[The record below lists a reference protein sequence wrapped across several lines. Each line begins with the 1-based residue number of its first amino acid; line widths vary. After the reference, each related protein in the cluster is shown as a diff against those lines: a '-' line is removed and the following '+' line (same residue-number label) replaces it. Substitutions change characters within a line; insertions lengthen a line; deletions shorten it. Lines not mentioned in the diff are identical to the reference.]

1 MAMIARSVHL
11 GNALV
16 NNHCSWKKGSILSLA
31 NVTFLHF
38 YWNKL
43 FVLVKEYE
51 LSSSAVKDCT
61 FISKHPVDSDEECK
75 YAASIFGLTFEG
87 RYFEAASFPK
97 GCFSNTKSIF
107 PKGVYWNVHETG
119 SEQIDSFPIC
129 EKRGECTVTYRF
141 KVYSND

>member
-1 MAMIARSVHL
+1 M
-11 GNALV
+11 
-16 NNHCSWKKGSILSLA
+16 A

-75 YAASIFGLTFEG
+75 YAASTFGLTFVRRVFAG
-87 RYFEAASFPK
+87 SFPK
-97 GCFSNTKSIF
+97 GCFSYTYSYYF
-107 PKGVYWNVHETG
+107 PEGVYWNDNETG

-141 KVYSND
+141 KVYND

>member
-1 MAMIARSVHL
+1 M
-11 GNALV
+11 
-16 NNHCSWKKGSILSLA
+16 A

-141 KVYSND
+141 KVYQGIEANDICTIAMISKISYIK